1 MNKKA
6 FIVILCIMGLAL
18 IFVGLVWE
26 NNWIFIAG
34 IILVIAG
41 YLMIRRK
48 LKESMKQKK
57 R

>member
-1 MNKKA
+1 MSTKA

-18 IFVGLVWE
+18 IFMGLVWE

-48 LKESMKQKK
+48 LTESMKQKK

>member
-1 MNKKA
+1 MDKKA

-18 IFVGLVWE
+18 IFIGLVEE

-41 YLMIRRK
+41 YLMIRRR
-48 LKESMKQKK
+48 LKASLGQKE
-57 R
+57 

>member
-1 MNKKA
+1 MSTKA

-18 IFVGLVWE
+18 IFMGLVWE